1 MKVTPDRDS
10 PIIPKATKYHGDE
23 LLALKNVLLFAFLP
37 VINEINSRILK
48 YPTISSNIYNG
59 FIGITILFANTNI
72 YVLDYRLYK
81 IIERLKS

>member
-1 MKVTPDRDS
+1 MKVTPDRDA